1 MKAASQLVRIV
12 EELLS
17 LRRIQQCPIHI
28 VPALFAAMGMHAI
41 DICSGDVMRE
51 QLGTIKIRLSM
62 IALRELKSTWP
73 VSGWIFLLFTKIVRQ
88 IRDQGYLTLREEQPR
103 SFSGRS
109 TSGLIDSGN
118 LSGKEVPTAEASGNE
133 FKQSEINWSQAQES
147 QVNPKC
153 DGMVWDP
160 LTIPMPFNFVADW
173 NNDADG
179 SLWSGPD
186 LDFWMMPH
194 GEGNTY

>member
-17 LRRIQQCPIHI
+17 SRRIQQCPIHI

-133 FKQSEINWSQAQES
+133 FKQSEINRSQAQES